1 MKIRKND
8 IVPGKKLMQASL
20 TECIVVRRIL
30 PRIMLFFLPYILNC
44 VSKGGNSQDKKH
56 CYIKVKIEERKRN
69 ETKQGKK
76 L

>member
-1 MKIRKND
+1 MF
-8 IVPGKKLMQASL
+8 
-20 TECIVVRRIL
+20 VVRRIL
-30 PRIMLFFLPYILNC
+30 PRIMVLFFYYLYRLYC
-44 VSKGGNSQDKKH
+44 VSKGGNSQDRKH